1 MKCLSCFKNAKFVQI
16 GTKLSFCNKKCQFD
30 YISVG
35 EKRKLEFDSNYVT
48 IISNTGTEFK
58 IERNLIGLADLEE
71 YSTLTVPFESEDLYL
86 LFYADYSLLYRKK
99 EKLPKLNEIADFLDF
114 QNGKL
119 QDMEDLLN
127 TGNLLEFVELGSI
140 EFELYVQ
147 KAAFVVFT
155 DFMDVTTRFDTENII
170 RFNVFNVS
178 QYTLEIFESLTRE
191 DLFTLNL
198 KPVTVCELLY
208 IALELRLNLFFEN
221 LMKYIDEKFDGNNL
235 IKSTNVFLFENPGK
249 IDETFLNY
257 QIPHYRE
264 EMFLRLYSMDGKIEL
279 LKQSKPLKVLIV
291 YNNLLK
297 YICKKKF
304 KNFFIE
310 QEFDSETIAI
320 QLKYPRDFYEPVKVY
335 EEGDE
340 FINLEYDMDPLVRY
354 QTKTIL
360 DLPDDIIMD
369 ILLYLKIDEY
379 PNFEYF
385 VMEFRSSHPRL
396 WKVVSLFMKEHIS

>member
-1 MKCLSCFKNAKFVQI
+1 
-16 GTKLSFCNKKCQFD
+16 
-30 YISVG
+30 
-35 EKRKLEFDSNYVT
+35 
-48 IISNTGTEFK
+48 
-58 IERNLIGLADLEE
+58 
-71 YSTLTVPFESEDLYL
+71 
-86 LFYADYSLLYRKK
+86 
-99 EKLPKLNEIADFLDF
+99 
-114 QNGKL
+114 
-119 QDMEDLLN
+119 
-127 TGNLLEFVELGSI
+127 
-140 EFELYVQ
+140 
-147 KAAFVVFT
+147 
-155 DFMDVTTRFDTENII
+155 
-170 RFNVFNVS
+170 
-178 QYTLEIFESLTRE
+178 
-191 DLFTLNL
+191 
-198 KPVTVCELLY
+198 
-208 IALELRLNLFFEN
+208 
-221 LMKYIDEKFDGNNL
+221 
-235 IKSTNVFLFENPGK
+235 
-249 IDETFLNY
+249 
-257 QIPHYRE
+257 
-264 EMFLRLYSMDGKIEL
+264 
-279 LKQSKPLKVLIV
+279 
-291 YNNLLK
+291 LLK